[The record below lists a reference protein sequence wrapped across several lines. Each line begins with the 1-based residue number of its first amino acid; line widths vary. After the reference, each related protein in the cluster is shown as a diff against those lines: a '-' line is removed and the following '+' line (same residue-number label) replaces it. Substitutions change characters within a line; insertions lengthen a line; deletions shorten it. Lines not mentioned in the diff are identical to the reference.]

1 MAPIPTFGTRSPPAP
16 QAKPPAP
23 SQRAPST
30 PSCAT
35 HSPEP
40 LPRPSKKPRS
50 STSFRVSR
58 SCSPFA
64 SLVHKPPSFW
74 SGGVFLWHILCS
86 NVPNTPDAYAS
97 HHTRCTSSLGGGCLC
112 APSQFPGL
120 PAVRCTGTC
129 RIPRRRPSP
138 QTARLCRSTERFP
151 VPGNVHGREF
161 HTARSQCH
169 ARRDRPLHQ
178 QLRLDTQSLAL
189 RCGGRLPRSW
199 RILRIHIC
207 YC

>member
-1 MAPIPTFGTRSPPAP
+1 MAPMPTFGTRSPPAP

-23 SQRAPST
+23 SQPAPST
-30 PSCAT
+30 RSCAT

-40 LPRPSKKPRS
+40 LPRPSKKP
-50 STSFRVSR
+50 
-58 SCSPFA
+58 
-64 SLVHKPPSFW
+64 PSFW
-74 SGGVFLWHILCS
+74 GGGVFLWHILCS

-169 ARRDRPLHQ
+169 AGGDRPLHQ
-178 QLRLDTQSLAL
+178 HLRLDTQSLAL